1 VGRYILV
8 SSREGDTVLDPFSGS
23 GTTAVVCEKLK
34 RRWVGIEVNEKYAEI
49 AAKRVRAEVDQVKM
63 F

>member
-1 VGRYILV
+1 MGRYILV